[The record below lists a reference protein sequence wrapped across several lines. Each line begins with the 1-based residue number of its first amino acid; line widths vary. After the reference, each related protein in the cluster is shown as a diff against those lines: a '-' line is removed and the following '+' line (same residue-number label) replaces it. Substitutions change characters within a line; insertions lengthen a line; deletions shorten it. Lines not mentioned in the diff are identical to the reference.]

1 MANDELNRVIQ
12 QVGSDETELSSLQK
26 LPILLKSNII
36 MCCRPSSALEESK
49 EEEMGNI
56 VVYLGGVGKLAP
68 YYNDIQKAFK
78 QIKNAYEGGFL
89 SKVAKFFKRE
99 ELEIDE
105 LDTLNEAVSPEAK
118 AFYDSLKNR
127 GPVDTE
133 SFIKAFKKDIPDNI

>member
-1 MANDELNRVIQ
+1 MADNELNRVIQ

-36 MCCRPSSALEESK
+36 MCCRPSSTLEESK
-49 EEEMGNI
+49 EEGMGNI

-68 YYNDIQKAFK
+68 YYSDIQKAFK

-99 ELEIDE
+99 DLE
-105 LDTLNEAVSPEAK
+105 
-118 AFYDSLKNR
+118 
-127 GPVDTE
+127 VDNTDMLTE
-133 SFIKAFKKDIPDNI
+133 SKQDTARFINFFINNHYNQKDAED